1 MHDGITFEKL
11 LIPALTICTTPFEPT
26 SKATAQAMGIPEF
39 QYALIA
45 HPIGS
50 RSDEELRVRAAD
62 AYQQGVNILLGSN

>member
-1 MHDGITFEKL
+1 
-11 LIPALTICTTPFEPT
+11 
-26 SKATAQAMGIPEF
+26 MGIPEF
-39 QYALIA
+39 QYALVA